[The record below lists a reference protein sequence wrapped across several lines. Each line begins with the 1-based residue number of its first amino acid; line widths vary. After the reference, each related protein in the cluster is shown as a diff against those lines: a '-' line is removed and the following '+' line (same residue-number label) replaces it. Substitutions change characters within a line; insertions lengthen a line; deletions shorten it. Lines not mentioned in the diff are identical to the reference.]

1 MRKCVVAIAC
11 VAVSL
16 AAGCVVVKERSTN
29 APPPRDDPR
38 AAEGQARRVDV
49 VLNDLHEAASRADE
63 DRYFA
68 LFEPDGV
75 FLGTD
80 ASERWTTAEFR
91 EYAHARFATGQ
102 GWTYTPTARHIYVSL
117 DGRTA
122 WFDEALHNAKY
133 GECRGTGV
141 LTRRADQWRIA
152 QYNLT
157 VPVPNDLLPS
167 VADMIRAQA
176 GASRTTDPGDPYHNR

>member
-1 MRKCVVAIAC
+1 MNPWTSIGL
-11 VAVSL
+11 AVL
-16 AAGCVVVKERSTN
+16 ALNAAGCVVVKERSSN
-29 APPPRDDPR
+29 APPPREDPR
-38 AAEGQARRVDV
+38 AVQGEARRVDL
-49 VLNDLHEAASRADE
+49 VLNELHDAASKADA

-80 ASERWTTAEFR
+80 ATERWTVPEFR
-91 EYAHARFATGQ
+91 SYAQARFDTGQ
-102 GWTYTPTARHIYVSL
+102 GWTYTATSRHVHVSR

-122 WFDEALHNAKY
+122 WFDETLHNAKY

-141 LTRRADQWRIA
+141 LTQRAGDWRIA

-157 VPVPNDLLPS
+157 VPIPNDLLPA
-167 VADMIRAQA
+167 VAEMIRAQP
-176 GASRTTDPGDPYHNR
+176 GSRDLNDPYHNR